1 MDDQELHNLLEQLH
15 SEIERSDTVD
25 EEERELLQHLAA
37 DIRRLLD
44 RSEGEVNPSEP
55 SMIKRLEESID
66 QYEITHP
73 DLTML
78 LSKLLSILSNAGI

>member
-44 RSEGEVNPSEP
+44 RSEGEVNPSET
-55 SMIKRLEESID
+55 SMIKRVEESID

-78 LSKLLSILSNAGI
+78 LSKLLTILSNAGI